1 MKSFFAIKALIVANS
16 PLTVLAAATG
26 VVGVGV
32 GVGEGVGVGVFVA
45 VGAGAVVAAGAGLD
59 PPVSAA
65 YEEGM
70 LITSNSV
77 KANFFMSKF

>member
-16 PLTVLAAATG
+16 LLTVLAAAAG
-26 VVGVGV
+26 VV
-32 GVGEGVGVGVFVA
+32 GVGVGVFVA
-45 VGAGAVVAAGAGLD
+45 VGAGAVVAAGAD

-70 LITSNSV
+70 LITSKSV
-77 KANFFMSKF
+77 KANFFMFKF

>member
-1 MKSFFAIKALIVANS
+1 MKSFFTIKALIVANS
-16 PLTVLAAATG
+16 PLTVLVAAAG
-26 VVGVGV
+26 VVGV